1 MSFFWFISKRL
12 IAAVITLL
20 AVVFFTFAVFFWLTP
35 DPAANICG
43 QTCTPSQIVAIRHQL
58 GLDQPFLKQ
67 FWAFLVGIFVGRTYG
82 SGASAV
88 QCAAPCIGYSFQSGA
103 NVLTEI
109 VNRLPVSITLAIGAA
124 VLWLLAGI
132 SGGIISAVKKGT
144 WWDKGAMMGAL
155 AGISLPNYFVALV
168 LQYLLVV
175 KLKILP
181 FPSLVPFSQDPAMW
195 FKTYLMPWIVLALM
209 YAAMYARLVRTNMLD
224 TMEENFMRTAR
235 AKGLAPAPILLR
247 HALRPSLTPVVTL
260 LGLEFATLLGG
271 ALITETVFG
280 LSGVGKLAYDAIGT
294 NDQPVIMGVTLV
306 AAFAVIIANL
316 VVDLSYSILDPRVRV
331 GSR

>member
-1 MSFFWFISKRL
+1 MSVLSYISKRL
-12 IAAVITLL
+12 LAAVITLL

-35 DPAANICG
+35 DPASSVCG
-43 QTCTPSQIVAIRHQL
+43 ETCTPEQIHAIRQQL
-58 GLDQPFLKQ
+58 GLDQPFLVQ
-67 FWAFLVGIFVGRTYG
+67 FWTFLTGIFAGRTYG
-82 SGASAV
+82 SGTSAV
-88 QCAAPCIGYSFQSGA
+88 QCAAPCIGHSFQTGA
-103 NVLTEI
+103 DVLSTI
-109 VNRLPVSITLAIGAA
+109 VSRLPVSITLAIGAA
-124 VLWLLAGI
+124 VLWLLVGI
-132 SGGIISAVKKGT
+132 SGGMISAVKKGT
-144 WWDKGAMMGAL
+144 WWDKGAMMVAL
-155 AGISLPNYFVALV
+155 GGISLPNYFVALV

-175 KLKILP
+175 KLRWLP
-181 FPSLVPFSQDPAMW
+181 FPSLVPFSEDPAAW

-209 YAAMYARLVRTNMLD
+209 YAAMYARLVRANMLD

-316 VVDLSYSILDPRVRV
+316 IVDLSYSFLDPRVRV
-331 GSR
+331 ATR